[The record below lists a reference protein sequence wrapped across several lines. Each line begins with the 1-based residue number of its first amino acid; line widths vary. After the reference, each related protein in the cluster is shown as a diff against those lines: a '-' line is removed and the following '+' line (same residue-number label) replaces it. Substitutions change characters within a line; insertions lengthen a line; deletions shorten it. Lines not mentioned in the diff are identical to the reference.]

1 MAVKAAQRRTTP
13 QPVAHLTWEQV
24 LAWRVRRHHLH
35 QRAPRSAML
44 NVTAAIGGLQ
54 AQVMSCAELTLW
66 TRVDDLEPDDVRR
79 ALWEERSLV
88 KTWAMRG
95 TLHLLP
101 SAELPL
107 WLAALDIDRRY
118 FTSAWLRYF
127 GTTREEL
134 EQMAAAVAQ
143 VLDGRSM
150 TRGELADEVA
160 RLTGAPKMGEWLRGS
175 WGSFLKPVA
184 YRGHL
189 CFAPSSGQSVRFTRP
204 DRWLD
209 GWQAAEPEHARRE
222 ITRRYLAAY
231 GPATRETFASWSGAT
246 LARAGRLIESLSDE
260 VSMVDVEGTRGWML
274 TEHVAEAVDATPS
287 GSVRLLPGFD
297 QYVLGAPRDA
307 PAVLL
312 PSAFKPRV
320 YRNQGWISPVLLI
333 DGRIAGVWRHER
345 KGSRLEVRIEPFTD
359 VPAPVRRAAEEEAER
374 LARFLGGALTLSW
387 AT

>member
-1 MAVKAAQRRTTP
+1 MPTKAAQSRATP
-13 QPVAHLTWEQV
+13 QPAARLTWEQV
-24 LAWRVRRHHLH
+24 LAWRVRRHHLDR
-35 QRAPRSAML
+35 RAPRSAML
-44 NVTAAIGGLQ
+44 DVTAAIGGL
-54 AQVMSCAELTLW
+54 LTLW
-66 TRVDDLEPDDVRR
+66 TRVEDLEPDAVQR
-79 ALWEERSLV
+79 ALWEERTLV

-101 SAELPL
+101 AAELPL
-107 WLAALDIDRRY
+107 WLAAIGPYRRY
-118 FTSAWLRYF
+118 FTPAWFRYF
-127 GTTREEL
+127 ATTREEL
-134 EQMAAAVAQ
+134 EQMVAVVAQ

-160 RLTGAPKMGEWLRGS
+160 RVTGSPQMSEWLRAS

-189 CFAPSSGQSVRFTRP
+189 CFAPSTGQNVRFTRP

-209 GWQAAEPEHARRE
+209 GWQAAEPEYARRE

-231 GPATRETFASWSGAT
+231 GPATRDTFASWSGAT
-246 LARAGRLIESLSDE
+246 LARARKLIESLGDE
-260 VSMVDVEGTRGWML
+260 VSLVDVEGTRGWML
-274 TEHVAEAVDATPS
+274 TEHVAEAVNAAPT

-307 PAVLL
+307 PAILL
-312 PSAFKPRV
+312 PSAFKSRV

-333 DGRIAGVWRHER
+333 DGRMAGVWRHER
-345 KGSRLEVRIEPFTD
+345 KGSRLEVRIEPFAEI
-359 VPAPVRRAAEEEAER
+359 PAPARRAAEEEAER
-374 LARFLGGALTLSW
+374 LVQFLGGTLTLTW